1 MVSVSRSVFV
11 LVARLLLFIL
21 FFSSTVSVTFSWKSL
36 ATLLAFAGK
45 SCQSYYICQV
55 SGPDS
60 SVVRAF
66 ASGAVSRRFDPWQR
80 LIKGD
85 QNSNDSSHADTRNK
99 G

>member
-1 MVSVSRSVFV
+1 MVSVSRSLFV

-21 FFSSTVSVTFSWKSL
+21 FFSSTISVTFSWKSL

-45 SCQSYYICQV
+45 SYYICRV
-55 SGPDS
+55 NGPDS
-60 SVVRAF
+60 SVVRAS
-66 ASGAVSRRFDPWQR
+66 ALGAVSCRFDPQPR

-85 QNSNDSSHADTRNK
+85 KNGNGSSLADPRNK